1 MTDRHS
7 FHLNLLK
14 IAYNNLIQQPTF
26 KDTEAGEAELEF
38 LDQFA
43 ALVGDF
49 EQHRSEAYEDG
60 QTLLVRLVRAYPQ
73 FVPLVARDLFWLF
86 GGECLHF
93 MSDEEIEQF
102 QQLEETLAELET
114 TESSVDYL
122 SLRQSILGETPTT
135 RH

>member
-1 MTDRHS
+1 VTDRHS

-14 IAYNNLIQQPTF
+14 IAYNNLIQHPCFQHS
-26 KDTEAGEAELEF
+26 EAGEAELEF

-43 ALVGDF
+43 ALVVDF
-49 EQHRSEAYEDG
+49 EHHRPEAYEDG

-73 FVPLVARDLFWLF
+73 CVPLLARDLFWLF

-93 MSDEEIEQF
+93 MGDDEIEQF
-102 QQLEETLAELET
+102 QQLEETLAEREAADT
-114 TESSVDYL
+114 PVDYL
-122 SLRQSILGETPTT
+122 SLRQSIVGETPST

>member
-14 IAYNNLIQQPTF
+14 IAYNNLIQQPAF
-26 KDTEAGEAELEF
+26 KETEAGEAEQEF
-38 LDQFA
+38 LDLFA
-43 ALVGDF
+43 ALVDDF
-49 EQHRSEAYEDG
+49 EQHQPQAYDDG

-73 FVPLVARDLFWLF
+73 YVPLLARDLFWLF

-102 QQLEETLAELET
+102 QRLDETQAELEA
-114 TESSVDYL
+114 SSTPVDYL
-122 SLRQSILGETPTT
+122 SLRQSILGDTSDT

>member
-14 IAYNNLIQQPTF
+14 IAYNNLIQQSCF
-26 KDTEAGEAELEF
+26 QHSEAGEAELEF

-43 ALVGDF
+43 ALVDDF
-49 EQHRSEAYEDG
+49 EHHRPEAYEDG

-73 FVPLVARDLFWLF
+73 FVPLLARDLFWLF

-102 QQLEETLAELET
+102 QQLEETLAERET
-114 TESSVDYL
+114 ADTPVDYL
-122 SLRQSILGETPTT
+122 SLRQSILGETPST

>member
-1 MTDRHS
+1 VTDRHS

-26 KDTEAGEAELEF
+26 KDAEASEELEF

-43 ALVGDF
+43 AVVNDF
-49 EQHRSEAYEDG
+49 EHHRPEAYEDG
-60 QTLLVRLVRAYPQ
+60 QTLLVRLVRGYPQ
-73 FVPLVARDLFWLF
+73 FVPLLARDLFWLF

-102 QQLEETLAELET
+102 QQLDETQAELEASNT
-114 TESSVDYL
+114 PVDYL
-122 SLRQSILGETPTT
+122 SLRQSILGDASDT

>member
-26 KDTEAGEAELEF
+26 KDTEASEELEF

-43 ALVGDF
+43 ALVDDF
-49 EQHRSEAYEDG
+49 EHHRPEAYEDG
-60 QTLLVRLVRAYPQ
+60 QTLLVRLVRGYPQ
-73 FVPLVARDLFWLF
+73 FVPLLARDLFWLF

-102 QQLEETLAELET
+102 QQLDETQAELEASNT
-114 TESSVDYL
+114 PVDYL
-122 SLRQSILGETPTT
+122 SLRQSILGDASDT

>member
-26 KDTEAGEAELEF
+26 KDTEASEELEF

-43 ALVGDF
+43 ALVDDF
-49 EQHRSEAYEDG
+49 EHHRPEAYEYG
-60 QTLLVRLVRAYPQ
+60 QTLLVRLVRGYPQ
-73 FVPLVARDLFWLF
+73 FVPLLARDLFWLF

-102 QQLEETLAELET
+102 QQLDETQAELEASNT
-114 TESSVDYL
+114 PVDYL
-122 SLRQSILGETPTT
+122 SLRQSILGDASDT

>member
-26 KDTEAGEAELEF
+26 KDAEASEELEF
-38 LDQFA
+38 LDQFSA
-43 ALVGDF
+43 VVDDF
-49 EQHRSEAYEDG
+49 EHHRPEAYEDG
-60 QTLLVRLVRAYPQ
+60 QTLLVRLVRGYPQ
-73 FVPLVARDLFWLF
+73 FVPLLARDLFWLF

-102 QQLEETLAELET
+102 QQLDETQAELEA
-114 TESSVDYL
+114 SNNPVDYL
-122 SLRQSILGETPTT
+122 SLRQSILGDASDT

>member
-1 MTDRHS
+1 VTDRHS

-26 KDTEAGEAELEF
+26 KDTEASEELEF

-43 ALVGDF
+43 AVVNDF
-49 EQHRSEAYEDG
+49 EHHRPEAYEDG
-60 QTLLVRLVRAYPQ
+60 QTLLVRLVRGYPQ
-73 FVPLVARDLFWLF
+73 FVPLLARDLFWLF

-102 QQLEETLAELET
+102 QQLDETQAELEASNT
-114 TESSVDYL
+114 PVDYL
-122 SLRQSILGETPTT
+122 SLRQSILGDASDT

>member
-14 IAYNNLIQQPTF
+14 IAYNNLIQQPAF

-43 ALVGDF
+43 ALVDDF
-49 EQHRSEAYEDG
+49 EHHRPEAYEDG
-60 QTLLVRLVRAYPQ
+60 QTLLVRLVRGYPQ
-73 FVPLVARDLFWLF
+73 YVPLLARDLFWLF

-93 MSDEEIEQF
+93 MSDGEIEQF
-102 QQLEETLAELET
+102 QQLDEMLAELE
-114 TESSVDYL
+114 SDSKPVDYL
-122 SLRQSILGETPTT
+122 SLRQSMLGDTPDT

>member
-1 MTDRHS
+1 VTDRHS

-26 KDTEAGEAELEF
+26 KDTEASEELEF

-43 ALVGDF
+43 AVVDDF
-49 EQHRSEAYEDG
+49 EHHRPEAYEDG
-60 QTLLVRLVRAYPQ
+60 QTLLVRLVRGYPQ
-73 FVPLVARDLFWLF
+73 FVPLLARDLFWLF

-102 QQLEETLAELET
+102 QQLDETQAELEASNT
-114 TESSVDYL
+114 PVDYL
-122 SLRQSILGETPTT
+122 SLRQSILGDASDT

>member
-26 KDTEAGEAELEF
+26 KDTEASEELEF

-43 ALVGDF
+43 ALVDDF
-49 EQHRSEAYEDG
+49 EHHRPEAYEDG
-60 QTLLVRLVRAYPQ
+60 QSLLVRLVRGYPQ
-73 FVPLVARDLFWLF
+73 FVPLLARDLFWLF

-102 QQLEETLAELET
+102 QQLDETQAELEA
-114 TESSVDYL
+114 SNPPVDYL
-122 SLRQSILGETPTT
+122 SLRQSILGDASDT